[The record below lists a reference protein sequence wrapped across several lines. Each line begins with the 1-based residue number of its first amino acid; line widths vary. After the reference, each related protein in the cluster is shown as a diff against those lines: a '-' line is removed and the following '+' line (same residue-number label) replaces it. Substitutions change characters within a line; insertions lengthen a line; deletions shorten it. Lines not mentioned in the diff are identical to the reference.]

1 MISRDK
7 KEAVVAEVKSRFDSA
22 AAVLLA
28 ENGGLAADEMAA
40 LRREMKAGGGRVRV
54 IKNTLAKRAV
64 AGGKYE
70 LLDGML
76 SGALIYGDSED
87 PAAAAKVFFNTAKAN
102 EKFILRGGALAE
114 GVLLDAAAVA
124 RLAAIP
130 GRPQLLSA
138 LLGAMRA
145 PSVSFV
151 RTLNE
156 VPARFVRI
164 LAAVRDGKARAGD
177 K

>member
-7 KEAVVAEVKSRFDSA
+7 KEAVIAEVKSRFDTA
-22 AAVLLA
+22 AAVFIA
-28 ENGGLAADEMAA
+28 ENGGMTAAEMAA
-40 LRREMKAGGGRVRV
+40 LRRQIRAGGGRVQI

-64 AGGKYE
+64 SGGKYE
-70 LLDGML
+70 GLGGML
-76 SGALIYGDSED
+76 SGALIYGDAED
-87 PAAAAKVFFNTAKAN
+87 PAAAAKIFADTAKAN

-114 GVLLDAAAVA
+114 GVLLDAAAVS

-130 GRPQLLSA
+130 GRPQLLSS
-138 LLGAMRA
+138 LLGAMQA
-145 PSVSFV
+145 PVSAFV

-156 VPARFVRI
+156 VPARFVRTV
-164 LAAVRDGKARAGD
+164 AAVRDSKTE